1 MQDLDPQ
8 KMVELTEARDQ
19 LRREVDKAKEDA
31 GERAK
36 ALQQAQQVSPAAAF
50 RFRISVSVTH
60 IDNYYAF
67 SNWRRPQRSSPR

>member
-1 MQDLDPQ
+1 MLNPHSPLPIARRGNPYAYNALAQDLDPQ

-50 RFRISVSVTH
+50 V
-60 IDNYYAF
+60 Y
-67 SNWRRPQRSSPR
+67 